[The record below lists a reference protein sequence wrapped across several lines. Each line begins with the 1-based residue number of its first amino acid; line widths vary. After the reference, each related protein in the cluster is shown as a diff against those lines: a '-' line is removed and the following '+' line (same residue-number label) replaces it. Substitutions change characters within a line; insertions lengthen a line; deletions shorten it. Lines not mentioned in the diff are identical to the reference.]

1 MTNNEQ
7 SRKWVYETAR
17 NEGWKVGKDYEAFE
31 NLINPT
37 PQPTTADKA
46 LYTFTESELSNE
58 NPKPVAAEEKGDLEI
73 HPYGAQ
79 KPLIEAPDIRQ
90 EETFSVP
97 YNAERVV
104 EDSMQRA
111 KQALTPP
118 DAWTQAQRNAF
129 EKIGERERAATVRKQ
144 AEEAVGDMRKRIA
157 DLQIKRGEE
166 VRKMLPLGAPGPM
179 QNDAI
184 TRGGKM
190 LDPEYSTLQAAS
202 DVIADTEKMVDDYNA
217 RSEWGIVNI
226 GKSAAKTA
234 FNPKTWDLG
243 LSDTNIA
250 EKLLV
255 AVEKADNG
263 KQLTEAEQLLLDA
276 AVNQQVMQWYY
287 GEMTAGQM
295 AGEMFAES
303 LPFMVQIAA
312 NPISGIGKYAASKAT
327 KAVSKWAIK
336 KLGEKGLKAI
346 VKKVAMSAPKAAAV
360 TTRALGNVAGGYG
373 MAMTSNIG
381 NTTAD
386 ALQRQVGDIQLD
398 FDENGIA
405 KYDGRTNIR
414 EAGEAWRQAIN
425 NQGAEFVSEQMG
437 MYFKPLFKGIGK
449 VTGKV
454 LDGIGAGKVNRWLDD
469 FGKKGVGK
477 KLKSFTE
484 ATQWN
489 GFAEEYGE
497 EIANGIMN
505 SVLVGDQ
512 TMGEVFSKDNLIDTA
527 IGLSV
532 MSTIM
537 PAISTVNYAR
547 TKNNERKALNESYQ
561 NGQSLFGTAWEDFAG
576 AVQTAKD
583 GRQISEN
590 LRNVM
595 NKYGEKTLPV
605 DMQKAVLDYAMA
617 YNRYN
622 AMEKVSAMAVREGVV
637 DARDLEQERIYA
649 QGVSAEDKYAVR
661 QAFETARDEVAYV
674 LGVTADEVP
683 EIVGNDDTGFSIAD
697 DYDVTGEQE
706 KANAI
711 RTYLAARAQH
721 SGMIATMVG
730 EMNAEIAAVDAHVD
744 ATANEDGNVY
754 AVTLQ
759 TGETGYVTGGNVILD
774 NDGYIDVSATN
785 EANPSGLFITID
797 GVTKP
802 FSADKVKDMG
812 VVQSAEQVKE
822 LAHAP
827 ILTAYEDRYNAM
839 TASPQTQEDVQ
850 TQTTAQNV
858 APQTEITFNPGDTY
872 TINDNGVLKEIEIE
886 QDMGDGSIRVLIDGK
901 HVFMQPEYIAANIV
915 APANEGQIQS
925 DIQPQEHVEEP
936 AAEQQPVL
944 SPQEQRKARL
954 GEIAK
959 RIPTKGKTK
968 LWTQA
973 KAEDVAEYIMTLTD
987 DVAKQQATA
996 DRYIADIKEKQAKM
1010 DAIEALELDE
1020 DIAFWESVKG
1030 FLTPETQTDEAALLR
1045 KAEEE
1050 RLRAEREEAE
1060 RIEREALNGVPDMV
1074 DDTPQDARA
1083 RGYRRV
1089 SGHKIDR
1096 QEPLQAVQGK
1106 EVAVRFSDDAI
1117 ANGRVAV

>member
-1 MTNNEQ
+1 MEDNLKKVYSTLQ
-7 SRKWVYETAR
+7 SEGYELPAY
-17 NEGWKVGKDYEAFE
+17 EIFVKDMQDGE
-31 NLINPT
+31 NLRQVRQSLVNSGYTPPEFEEFKFDMFSNNPT
-37 PQPTTADKA
+37 PQPATADKA
-46 LYTFTESELSNE
+46 LYTFTERELSNE

-73 HPYGAQ
+73 HPYGVQ

-90 EETFSVP
+90 EKTFSVP

-144 AEEAVGDMRKRIA
+144 AEEAVGDMRKRVA

-166 VRKMLPLGAPGPM
+166 VRKMFPLGAPGPM

-449 VTGKV
+449 VTGKA

-561 NGQSLFGTAWEDFAG
+561 NGQSLFGAAWEDFAG

-622 AMEKVSAMAVREGVV
+622 AISSFIF
-637 DARDLEQERIYA
+637 QEIIY
-649 QGVSAEDKYAVR
+649 K
-661 QAFETARDEVAYV
+661 
-674 LGVTADEVP
+674 
-683 EIVGNDDTGFSIAD
+683 
-697 DYDVTGEQE
+697 
-706 KANAI
+706 
-711 RTYLAARAQH
+711 QH
-721 SGMIATMVG
+721 
-730 EMNAEIAAVDAHVD
+730 
-744 ATANEDGNVY
+744 
-754 AVTLQ
+754 
-759 TGETGYVTGGNVILD
+759 
-774 NDGYIDVSATN
+774 
-785 EANPSGLFITID
+785 TI
-797 GVTKP
+797 
-802 FSADKVKDMG
+802 
-812 VVQSAEQVKE
+812 
-822 LAHAP
+822 
-827 ILTAYEDRYNAM
+827 
-839 TASPQTQEDVQ
+839 
-850 TQTTAQNV
+850 
-858 APQTEITFNPGDTY
+858 
-872 TINDNGVLKEIEIE
+872 
-886 QDMGDGSIRVLIDGK
+886 
-901 HVFMQPEYIAANIV
+901 
-915 APANEGQIQS
+915 
-925 DIQPQEHVEEP
+925 
-936 AAEQQPVL
+936 
-944 SPQEQRKARL
+944 
-954 GEIAK
+954 
-959 RIPTKGKTK
+959 
-968 LWTQA
+968 
-973 KAEDVAEYIMTLTD
+973 
-987 DVAKQQATA
+987 
-996 DRYIADIKEKQAKM
+996 
-1010 DAIEALELDE
+1010 
-1020 DIAFWESVKG
+1020 
-1030 FLTPETQTDEAALLR
+1030 
-1045 KAEEE
+1045 
-1050 RLRAEREEAE
+1050 
-1060 RIEREALNGVPDMV
+1060 
-1074 DDTPQDARA
+1074 
-1083 RGYRRV
+1083 
-1089 SGHKIDR
+1089 
-1096 QEPLQAVQGK
+1096 
-1106 EVAVRFSDDAI
+1106 
-1117 ANGRVAV
+1117 